1 MTARE
6 LVLGLAQGSREAGT
20 PSAESARSAIV
31 AFLRGL
37 GWQVEVQRF
46 RFSTGALLGFP
57 VLGAGLGWLALLDVP
72 LLLLA
77 HVPPWLAL
85 VVLLLGGAGLALIVA
100 GVSLGWARLGDTRE
114 DANLVATRGGGA
126 VRRWIVAH
134 ADSKAQG
141 HSMAGRLVAVWV
153 VIVASLGLVALAAA
167 RLRGPVG
174 VGWVAA
180 GAAAATA
187 ASFLAGRGRLRG
199 ASCGAADNA
208 SGLLAALTAAECCGE
223 GVGVLVTGAE
233 EFGLVGARIFAQE
246 RAAALASTD
255 VVNCDTLDDTGTLY
269 IVTHDRRG
277 DGLAARL
284 AAALGALALPLRR
297 RRLPLGIFVDSHPL
311 ARGGAAAVTL
321 GRLTWRTL
329 RRIHTARDTADAL
342 RWDTA
347 EQVGRALARAD

>member
-1 MTARE
+1 M
-6 LVLGLAQGSREAGT
+6 
-20 PSAESARSAIV
+20 
-31 AFLRGL
+31 
-37 GWQVEVQRF
+37 
-46 RFSTGALLGFP
+46 
-57 VLGAGLGWLALLDVP
+57 
-72 LLLLA
+72 
-77 HVPPWLAL
+77 
-85 VVLLLGGAGLALIVA
+85 
-100 GVSLGWARLGDTRE
+100 RE
-114 DANLVATRGGGA
+114 DANLVATRGAGP

-141 HSMAGRLVAVWV
+141 HSMAGRLVAVWL
-153 VIVASLGLVALAAA
+153 VIVAALGLVALAVA
-167 RLRGPVG
+167 RLNGLVG
-174 VGWVAA
+174 VSWAAA

-187 ASFLAGRGRLRG
+187 AGFLAGRGRLRG

-208 SGLLAALTAAECCGE
+208 SGLLAALTAAERCDE
-223 GVGVLVTGAE
+223 GVGILITGAE

-246 RAAALASTD
+246 RAAALASAD
-255 VVNCDTLDDTGTLY
+255 VVNCDTLDDCGTLY
-269 IVTHDRRG
+269 IVTHDQRG

-284 AAALGALALPLRR
+284 APMLGTLALPLRR

-347 EQVGRALARAD
+347 EQVGRAIARVD